1 MIREQVTIQDYELYI
16 NKSSIDFLMISDSK
30 LD

>member
-16 NKSSIDFLMISDSK
+16 NKSSIEFLMLLDSK

>member
-1 MIREQVTIQDYELYI
+1 MIREQVTIQDYELCI
-16 NKSSIDFLMISDSK
+16 NKSSIDFLMLLDNK